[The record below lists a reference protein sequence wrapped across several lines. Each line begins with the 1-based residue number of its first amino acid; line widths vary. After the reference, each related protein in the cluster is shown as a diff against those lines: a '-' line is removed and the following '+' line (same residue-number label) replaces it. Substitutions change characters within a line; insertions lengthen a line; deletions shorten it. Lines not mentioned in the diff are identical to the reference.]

1 MRPGN
6 PAAMNSHKEAQE
18 GSKNQK
24 GNYMNNRTETTNL
37 TIFQLCDTVRET
49 SFALHRYLRHG
60 HVERVYQN
68 GLLHRLRRQGLKV
81 EMEVPL
87 QVRDEDGTVLG
98 DFSADLFVDGRL
110 LIELKAV
117 KNLNDEHVAQVLG
130 YMRASGIE
138 HALLINFGS
147 ARLEIRKYIL
157 NDSFRAGDSGGTSK
171 LSALLGFL
179 VPFCASLWPNPLRG
193 L

>member
-1 MRPGN
+1 
-6 PAAMNSHKEAQE
+6 MNHQN
-18 GSKNQK
+18 GT
-24 GNYMNNRTETTNL
+24 GTTNM
-37 TIFQLCDTVRET
+37 TIFQLCDAVRET

-68 GLLHRLRRQGLKV
+68 GLLHRLPRQGLNV
-81 EMEVPL
+81 EMELPL
-87 QVRDEDGTVLG
+87 QVRDEDGPVLD
-98 DFSADLFVDGRL
+98 DFSADLFVDGHL

-157 NDSFRAGDSGGTSK
+157 NDSFRAGDSGRTGK

-179 VPFCASLWPNPLRG
+179 VPFCASLWPNSLRG